1 MSVKIL
7 IKRKV
12 SADKAAKLKDFVMQL
27 RSLSVKQPGYISG
40 ESLKSVARPDEYLV
54 VSTWDNF
61 DAWKAWLSS
70 KERATIST
78 KNNDREHG
86 PKRNKE
92 KVEEPPNARRKDT
105 DHSK

>member
-1 MSVKIL
+1 
-7 IKRKV
+7 V

-70 KERATIST
+70 KERATIQDQIDALLGAKT
-78 KNNDREHG
+78 EYEVYEYR
-86 PKRNKE
+86 P
-92 KVEEPPNARRKDT
+92 
-105 DHSK
+105 

>member
-12 SADKAAKLKDFVMQL
+12 SADKAGKLKDFVMQL

-70 KERATIST
+70 KERATIQDQIDALLGAKT
-78 KNNDREHG
+78 EYEVYEYR
-86 PKRNKE
+86 P
-92 KVEEPPNARRKDT
+92 
-105 DHSK
+105 